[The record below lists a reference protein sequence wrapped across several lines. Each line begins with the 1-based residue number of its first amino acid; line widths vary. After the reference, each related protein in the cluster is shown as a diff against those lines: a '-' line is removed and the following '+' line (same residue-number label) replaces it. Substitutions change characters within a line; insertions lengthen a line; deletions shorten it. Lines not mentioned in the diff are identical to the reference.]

1 MIICYSSHG
10 DKHSPHLR
18 NGITVPREGQVWQ
31 GMPRPAPASPAH
43 FPSVGPE
50 SIPPPG
56 LGPAFLATGA
66 PSSGHEDN
74 SSSHLSAAQHL
85 AVLATYF
92 QNIPETWLF
101 CHLFPEH
108 SRNRL
113 LFSSPTSFFMVSI
126 PIIYLS
132 KLLSHWH
139 LASAF
144 HGRVSQLRPLDT
156 WGWLILR
163 YGRCLFII

>member
-1 MIICYSSHG
+1 MG
-10 DKHSPHLR
+10 LQSPGKAKCGRGCPGL
-18 NGITVPREGQVWQ
+18 PL
-31 GMPRPAPASPAH
+31 PLPAH

-50 SIPPPG
+50 SIPQPG

-144 HGRVSQLRPLDT
+144 HGRVSQLSPLDT
-156 WGWLILR
+156 WGWLILCC
-163 YGRCLFII
+163 GRCLFIK